1 MRRAIIS
8 ISLVFSAFFAQS
20 QDVHFSE
27 FWATPM
33 FTNPAL
39 TGHFEGTYR
48 FNGVIRNQWSSVS
61 SEPFRT
67 FGGGIDMNAPFNLK
81 PIGVGLFITTDNAGL
96 SALTTTEVQ
105 GLIAGRFKL
114 GNWENIKLHL
124 GAKGGIIQ
132 QSIDYSKLNYGDQ
145 FNGIRFDPSLVSG
158 DLTTGGAL
166 TTTLNF
172 GAGTFLERRLNERR
186 RIGMGYSLY
195 NITRP
200 DLSFSNSFESRI
212 ENRHHLLFL
221 SSLQMAAKW
230 DFMPSA
236 QLNMQG
242 KQNEIVLG
250 GAFRYHLNTG
260 PMNPQAVR
268 LGAWTRAGDALN
280 FALGLDLNNLYI
292 GGSYDI
298 NYSTLLPATNY
309 RGAWEASVI
318 YIIPTVREKVKRLRQ
333 CPDYL

>member
-1 MRRAIIS
+1 MRRIIAAIS
-8 ISLVFSAFFAQS
+8 FLVIANSAKAQ
-20 QDVHFSE
+20 DIHFSE

-33 FTNPAL
+33 FSNPAL

-48 FNGVIRNQWSSVS
+48 FNSIIRNQWSSVS
-61 SEPFRT
+61 SEPFQT

-81 PIGVGLFITTDNAGL
+81 PLGVGLFITTDNAGL

-105 GLIAGRFKL
+105 GMIAGRFKL

-132 QSIDYSKLNYGDQ
+132 QSIDYSKLNFGDQ
-145 FNGIRFDPSLVSG
+145 FNGIRFDPTSISG
-158 DLTTGGAL
+158 DLTNGGAR
-166 TTTLNF
+166 TMVLNF
-172 GAGTFLERRLNERR
+172 GAGSFLERRINERR

-195 NITRP
+195 NINQT
-200 DLSFSNSFESRI
+200 DLSYSKSFESRVAM
-212 ENRHHLLFL
+212 RHNVLFL
-221 SSLQMAAKW
+221 ASLQMLAKW

-236 QLNMQG
+236 QLNVQG
-242 KQNEIVLG
+242 KQNELVLG
-250 GAFRYHLNTG
+250 GAFRYHLNTS

-268 LGAWTRAGDALN
+268 LGAWTRAGDAIN
-280 FALGLDLNNLYI
+280 IALGFELNNLYI

-298 NYSTLLPATNY
+298 NYSTLEPASNY
-309 RGAWEASVI
+309 GGAWEASVI